1 MVYTKQT
8 WADGEAGG
16 TEIDAAA
23 LNYMEQGIYD
33 ASLAQPKP
41 WSYEL
46 RVTDSATRALG
57 LNGATLGVAMPA
69 GVTLERIRVRFGT
82 ADGSGSTIITINK
95 NGSATGMPTVTLAQ
109 PATNQTW
116 TGSVAL
122 AQNDVLTADITTLGG
137 TPGTGL
143 MILYSGTYI

>member
-1 MVYTKQT
+1 MPYTPFD
-8 WADGEAGG
+8 WDDGEAGA
-16 TEIDAAA
+16 TPITAAR
-23 LNYMEQGIYD
+23 LDYIEQGIED
-33 ASLAQPKP
+33 ASQIQPKP
-41 WSYEL
+41 WEMEL
-46 RVTDSATRALG
+46 RVTDAATRALG

-69 GVTLERIRVRFGT
+69 GITLTRIRVRFGT

-95 NGSATGMPTVTLAQ
+95 NGSAAGMPTVTLAQ
-109 PATNQTW
+109 PAVNQTW
-116 TGSVAL
+116 TGTVTL